1 MPSLSPFPMAMAQR
15 PINPTSKTEIQA
27 VITLRAARDVAE
39 DIEGFR
45 NALKDDSLSSRQR
58 NRLKDDLLEAA
69 ERLCN
74 LLDLLISWIGMVS
87 ESIREPLS
95 EGIQDMRDRLLS
107 TGVKLIGDKAQRLL
121 DQAKRSMEGGFPL
134 GLSFRMSEAATN
146 LNSTVEALGGF
157 DSMPDEV
164 KELLCQLADMAEHL
178 RHLEDSFV
186 FSQEFVD
193 VEGPLFDE
201 SGNVIEPS
209 LPGGELPQA

>member
-1 MPSLSPFPMAMAQR
+1 MAQR

-45 NALKDDSLSSRQR
+45 NALKDDRLSGRQR
-58 NRLKDDLLEAA
+58 TRLKDDLLEAA

-74 LLDLLISWIGMVS
+74 LLDLLISWISMVS

-121 DQAKRSMEGGFPL
+121 DQAKRSMTGGFPL
-134 GLSFRMSEAATN
+134 GLSFRMSQAATN

-164 KELLCQLADMAEHL
+164 KELLCQLGDMVEHL

-193 VEGPLFDE
+193 VEGPIFDA

-209 LPGGELPQA
+209 LSGRAPPLT

>member
-1 MPSLSPFPMAMAQR
+1 MNQR

-45 NALKDDSLSSRQR
+45 NALRDNGLSARQR
-58 NRLKDDLLEAA
+58 SHLKDGLLDAA

-74 LLDLLISWIGMVS
+74 LLDLLISWIEVVS

-95 EGIQDMRDRLLS
+95 EGINDMRDRLLA

-121 DQAKRSMEGGFPL
+121 DHATRSMEGGFPL
-134 GLSFRMSEAATN
+134 GLSFRISEAAAN
-146 LNSTVEALGGF
+146 LNGTVEALGGF

-164 KELLCQLADMAEHL
+164 KELLCQLSDMVDHL

-186 FSQEFVD
+186 FSQEFID

-201 SGNVIEPS
+201 SGNVIEPP
-209 LPGGELPQA
+209 LPGGDLPPA